1 MSHPQKLLKRAAAL
15 AVSLACLGA
24 LTPSDV
30 SAASTYEMRVYISGL
45 KPSSS
50 AVLSPATFS
59 FPGTMVSTSSSQAFV
74 LTNNGA
80 TTLTL
85 GAPQVGSPYTVSNG
99 CGATLSPGGSCTETV
114 TFTPTAPGVAST
126 TLTVAAGP
134 AGTISA
140 SLSGNGTEGNA
151 SLNQSTLAFGTQQVS
166 MTSAAQGVT
175 LTNTGTA
182 PLSVGSVSTT
192 GSYSASTNCSS
203 SLAVNGSCSINVTFA
218 PTATGAQT
226 GTLTIPTGRGNS
238 TVSLTGTGISS
249 ALTASTSSLAYG
261 LVLINTQST
270 GQAIIVT
277 NNDGSPVKLGQV
289 SVPSGVVLTQ
299 DACSNA
305 TLAAG
310 AQCQL
315 TVALAPTATGAI
327 SSSIT
332 IPNSSYGTSMSVALS
347 GYGGN
352 NDALIGPVSAAYA
365 NGATVWYTSGA
376 GTTAPVGQGH
386 MEALV
391 TNNTTSPMTVT
402 FWVSIDD
409 ELDGLK
415 VSGTLN
421 SFTCIVAS
429 ATCTGSTTLTI
440 PPGVVR
446 LDFLVKNNGGPAS
459 FNTTITNTATGAQ
472 LLNSSNTAA
481 FYYTTTAF

>member
-1 MSHPQKLLKRAAAL
+1 MSHPQKLFKRAAAL

-24 LTPSDV
+24 LAPAW
-30 SAASTYEMRVYISGL
+30 AAPVMKVFIAGL
-45 KPSSS
+45 KPTSS
-50 AVLSPATFS
+50 AVLSPAPFTF
-59 FPGTMVSTSSSQAFV
+59 PDTMVGTSSSQGFV

-85 GAPQVGSPYTVSNG
+85 SAPQVAGPYTVSNG
-99 CGATLSPGGSCTETV
+99 CGTTLSPGGTCTETV
-114 TFTPTAPGVAST
+114 TFTPTAAGVVSS
-126 TLTVAAGP
+126 TLTVTAAP
-134 AGTISA
+134 AGTIST
-140 SLSGNGTEGNA
+140 SFSGNGTEGVA
-151 SLNQSTLAFGTQQVS
+151 SLAENTLSFGNQQVGT
-166 MTSAAQGVT
+166 TSAAQGVT

-182 PLSVGSVSTT
+182 PLSVGTVTTT
-192 GSYSASTNCSS
+192 GSYSASTNCPS
-203 SLAVNGSCSINVTFA
+203 SLAVNSSCSINVTFA
-218 PTATGAQT
+218 PTAMGAQS
-226 GTLTIPTGRGNS
+226 GTLTIPTTRGNS

-249 ALTASTSSLAYG
+249 ALTANTSSLAYG

-270 GQAIIVT
+270 GQAIVIT
-277 NNDGSPVKLGQV
+277 NNDGSAVKLGQI

-310 AQCQL
+310 AQCQV
-315 TVALAPTATGAI
+315 TVALHPTTTGAI
-327 SSSIT
+327 STSVT
-332 IPNSSYGTSMSVALS
+332 VPNSSYGTSVSVALT

-365 NGATVWYTSGA
+365 NGTTVWYTSGA

-459 FNTTITNTATGAQ
+459 FNTTVTNTATGAQ